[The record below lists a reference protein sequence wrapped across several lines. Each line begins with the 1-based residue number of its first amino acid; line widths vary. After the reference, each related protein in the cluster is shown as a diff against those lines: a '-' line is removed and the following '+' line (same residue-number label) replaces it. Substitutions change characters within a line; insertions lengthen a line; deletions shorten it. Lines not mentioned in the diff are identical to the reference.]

1 MHKNRKEYMA
11 LYDVLIMDH
20 FVEPFTPFFRET
32 VGFTPNGVTW
42 LSNISSLIALVF
54 LWNKNLLLFFVFWH
68 MNYWFDCMDGYM
80 ARKYNMV
87 SDYGDM
93 IDHVG
98 DWASLVGICVIL
110 AYKYKLFKNWQKNI
124 GYILFA
130 GISLIMSFIHA
141 GCTERIAEKNKVKF
155 KKSKTLEPTKGACL
169 DTKWLNFTKFWGIG
183 NSNLFQSIIVL
194 FIVGNK

>member
-68 MNYWFDCMDGYM
+68 INYWFDCM
-80 ARKYNMV
+80 AF
-87 SDYGDM
+87 
-93 IDHVG
+93 
-98 DWASLVGICVIL
+98 VGIL
-110 AYKYKLFKNWQKNI
+110 EWL
-124 GYILFA
+124 G
-130 GISLIMSFIHA
+130 GISLMVGLFYFIFLLWA
-141 GCTERIAEKNKVKF
+141 FAKELWAEKCGKACRVKGCGKE
-155 KKSKTLEPTKGACL
+155 KKGGGGLEMGGSWKEQATTNP
-169 DTKWLNFTKFWGIG
+169 
-183 NSNLFQSIIVL
+183 LFQSDGGKKGGHASV
-194 FIVGNK
+194 